1 MCLTDK
7 GSRIKVFWD
16 VMQCHWINVSGF
28 HFQGLRETSRMPG
41 VGDKQNARCGR
52 QAECQVWETGRMPGV
67 GDRQKCDCLSVQL
80 LKTICR
86 KFSEPVEEDVV
97 MAIIK
102 CTLTGLDTDW

>member
-1 MCLTDK
+1 MPGVGDK
-7 GSRIKVFWD
+7 QNARCGRQAECQVW
-16 VMQCHWINVSGF
+16 
-28 HFQGLRETSRMPG
+28 ETSRMPG